1 MSRIWKKSRK
11 QQVERQKVHLYLQ
24 IVVLEASFRMSP
36 FFKLNLSER
45 RTSSKIL
52 KLIGHAEPSEPLVGI
67 LFFFHETDESNL
79 NMGQGKALNYNV
91 VDAYA
96 KLLALLVRYMNG
108 GGTTELLNLI
118 ESKKAVVRKQ
128 QSEIKTN

>member
-1 MSRIWKKSRK
+1 MLSLLSLLS
-11 QQVERQKVHLYLQ
+11 HLCV
-24 IVVLEASFRMSP
+24 I
-36 FFKLNLSER
+36 N
-45 RTSSKIL
+45 
-52 KLIGHAEPSEPLVGI
+52 GI
-67 LFFFHETDESNL
+67 LFFFHETDESNP

-128 QSEIKTN
+128 RSEIKTNGWL